1 MLPRVILHNAVSAD
15 GRVDH
20 FAADVELFY
29 RLVARWKENATL
41 CGSDTLLRAAEAI
54 PPERP
59 EDLRPPKVEQ
69 NDPRPL
75 LVVPDTRGRIRTW
88 HHWRKQPYWRD
99 VLVLCAERTP
109 RDYLKYLEERHLRHL
124 IAGRERVDY
133 RKALEE
139 LAGQFGVTTVRVD
152 SGGTLNGVLL
162 RAGLVSEISLL
173 IHPAFVGGTSSR
185 SMYRAPDLASAAG
198 VVGAKLAHVE
208 RLAND
213 VVWLVY
219 ELAK

>member
-20 FAADVELFY
+20 FAADLGLFY
-29 RLVARWKENATL
+29 GLAGRWKENATL
-41 CGSDTLLRAAEAI
+41 CGSDTLLRAPEETAAET
-54 PPERP
+54 P
-59 EDLRPPKVEQ
+59 EDLKPPRVEQ

-109 RDYLKYLEERHLRHL
+109 RDYLKYLEDRHVRHLL
-124 IAGRERVDY
+124 VGRERVDY

-139 LAGQFGVTTVRVD
+139 LAGQFGVRVVRVD
-152 SGGTLNGVLL
+152 SGGTLNGLLL
-162 RAGLVSEISLL
+162 RAGLVNEISLL

-185 SMYRAPDLASAAG
+185 SMYRAPDLAAAAG
-198 VVGAKLAHVE
+198 VIGAKLTRVE
-208 RLAND
+208 RLAGD

-219 ELAK
+219 EVAK